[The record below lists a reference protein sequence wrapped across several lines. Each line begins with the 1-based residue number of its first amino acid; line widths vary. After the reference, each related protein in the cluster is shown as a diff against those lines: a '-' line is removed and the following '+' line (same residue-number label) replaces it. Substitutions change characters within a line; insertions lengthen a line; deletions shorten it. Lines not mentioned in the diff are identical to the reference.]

1 MISSLA
7 KSKDKMANN
16 NERYAQEAEMI
27 IQDSKFSP
35 RDNFGEDPAPT
46 MTCPQDSIINVSES

>member
-1 MISSLA
+1 
-7 KSKDKMANN
+7 MANN

-27 IQDSKFSP
+27 IQDSKFSL

-46 MTCPQDSIINVSES
+46 MTCPQESIINVSES

>member
-1 MISSLA
+1 
-7 KSKDKMANN
+7 MANN